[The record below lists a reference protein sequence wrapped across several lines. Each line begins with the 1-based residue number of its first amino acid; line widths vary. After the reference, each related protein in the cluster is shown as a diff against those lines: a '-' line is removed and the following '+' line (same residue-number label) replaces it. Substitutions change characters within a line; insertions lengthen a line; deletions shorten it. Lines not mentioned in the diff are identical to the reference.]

1 VTEPDASVVAIGS
14 RVRIRSI
21 RPPEPRHLPFP
32 LSGENNPECVVTI
45 VEPADTGL
53 YRLSTRTPLGRALL
67 GRRVG
72 DVVAVQVG
80 AREAGFEVLAGE
92 VVG

>member
-1 VTEPDASVVAIGS
+1 MAVGS

-21 RPPEPRHLPFP
+21 RPPGACHLPFV
-32 LSGENNPECVVTI
+32 LRGENTPELVVTI
-45 VEPADTGL
+45 VEPGDAGL

-72 DVVAVQVG
+72 DVVEVQVAAG
-80 AREAGFEVLAGE
+80 LAGFEVLAME